1 MSELYNKHKK
11 YHARAWDAI
20 DEGDYHIAL
29 GCVSVMRDLLIQA
42 RAEGLD
48 AATLHEMATDHIN
61 TLAMAHDI
69 ARHDE
74 NRREWGY

>member
-1 MSELYNKHKK
+1 MKTYNLHKK

-29 GCVSVMRDLLIQA
+29 AAVGVMRDLLMQA
-42 RAEGLD
+42 RAEEGL
-48 AATLHEMATDHIN
+48 APALLEEMEGDYIN

-69 ARHDE
+69 ARYAD
-74 NRREWGY
+74 NQTEWGY